1 MGRFRAYFS
10 VMGFVDWIL
19 IFALMRLLPALNLKK
34 MCVVLDCW
42 QVPFPLHRDAA
53 IGLVRGSV
61 IGRVYEL

>member
-1 MGRFRAYFS
+1 MDRFRAYFS

-19 IFALMRLLPALNLKK
+19 TFVLRLLPALNLKK

-42 QVPFPLHRDAA
+42 QVPFPLRRDAA